1 MLSGLSPFFHN
12 LYLSAVFRV
21 WSFDAES
28 HDRSVFIPLPFRK
41 ILSVGITRF
50 REICPAFPHRFRKS
64 VILFRIRS
72 PGTVQSTELV
82 AVVAGMRYSRIVSRL
97 FPVKDID
104 KGTRITFRKSQDLG
118 IGIAATTDSAEFKSN
133 IWWVTSYQTSDTRD
147 LILSM
152 KISYMRC
159 IISSGAILWIP
170 TILERTDNGTIFQ
183 RGEKSRF
190 CCHVL
195 LKNKFKHQKAFK

>member
-12 LYLSAVFRV
+12 LYLSGVFRV

-28 HDRSVFIPLPFRK
+28 HERSVFIPLPFRK

-50 REICPAFPHRFRKS
+50 REICPVFPHRFRKS

-97 FPVKDID
+97 FPVRYQRSDFVDEDFLYEMYNKLRSNPVNSYYIGKNWQRHNIS
-104 KGTRITFRKSQDLG
+104 KGRK
-118 IGIAATTDSAEFKSN
+118 K
-133 IWWVTSYQTSDTRD
+133 
-147 LILSM
+147 
-152 KISYMRC
+152 
-159 IISSGAILWIP
+159 P
-170 TILERTDNGTIFQ
+170 
-183 RGEKSRF
+183 
-190 CCHVL
+190 VL
-195 LKNKFKHQKAFK
+195 LSCFTQK